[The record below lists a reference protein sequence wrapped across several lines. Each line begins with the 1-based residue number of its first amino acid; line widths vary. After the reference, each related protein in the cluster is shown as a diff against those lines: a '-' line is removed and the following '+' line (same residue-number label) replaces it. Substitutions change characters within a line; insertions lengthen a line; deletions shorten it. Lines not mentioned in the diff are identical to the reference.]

1 MYELSWMWKV
11 LWQTAKQVSRVGLVV
26 DERKIDQVVDEL
38 SKSGSTTG
46 GQMVW

>member
-1 MYELSWMWKV
+1 ME
-11 LWQTAKQVSRVGLVV
+11 TAKQVSRVGLVDVGLVV